1 MRFLA
6 KASGDQQMTMK
17 QWVRSSMAVALMCG
31 AGAAF
36 AQVKIGV
43 VLSMTGPAASLGIPE
58 QKTVALL
65 PKEIGGKSVQYIVL
79 DDGSDTG
86 KAVQD
91 VHKLIDEDHVDAIVG
106 SSVTPNSLAMLD
118 PVSAAKTPMISLAAS
133 AKIVEPV
140 DDKRKWAF
148 KTPQNDSLMATAIA
162 DYMAKHGVKTVGF
175 IGFADAYGESWSTE
189 FSKAAEPNHLK
200 VLANEKFNRTD
211 ASVTGQVL
219 RLISAHPDAVLIAG
233 SGTPAAL
240 PAKELKTRGYS
251 GKIYQTHGVANNDF
265 LRVCGKDCEGEI
277 LPSGPV
283 LVADQLPDSNPVKQS
298 ALAYEHAYEKAYGAG
313 TVVTFGGHA
322 WDAGQMLQQAIPVAL
337 KKAQPGTEAFRSALR
352 DALENLKELP
362 ISQGIMTTS
371 PTNHNGLDKRARVMV
386 EVVDGKW
393 KLLGE

>member
-1 MRFLA
+1 M
-6 KASGDQQMTMK
+6 
-17 QWVRSSMAVALMCG
+17 MCG
-31 AGAAF
+31 ATAAF

-43 VLSMTGPAASLGIPE
+43 VLSTTGPAASLGIPE
-58 QKTVALL
+58 KNTVALL

-106 SSVTPNSLAMLD
+106 STVTPNSLAMLD
-118 PVSAAKTPMISLAAS
+118 PVSAGKTPMSSLAAS
-133 AKIVEPV
+133 AKIVEPM

-148 KTPQNDSLMATAIA
+148 KVPQNDSLMANAIA

-175 IGFADAYGESWSTE
+175 IGFADAYGESWSAE
-189 FSKAAEPNHLK
+189 FDKAAASDHLK
-200 VLANEKFNRTD
+200 VVASEKYNRTD

-219 RLISAHPDAVLIAG
+219 KLMSANPDAVLIAG

-240 PAKELKTRGYS
+240 PAKELKARGYK

-277 LPSGPV
+277 LPAGPI
-283 LVADQLPDSNPVKQS
+283 LVVDQLPNSNPVKQS
-298 ALAYEHAYEKAYGAG
+298 SLTYKEAYEKAYGVG
-313 TVVTFGGHA
+313 SVSTFGGHA
-322 WDAGQMLQQAIPVAL
+322 WDAGQLLQRAIPEAL
-337 KKAQPGTEAFRSALR
+337 KKGQPGTEAFRSALR
-352 DALENLKELP
+352 DALEGIKELP
-362 ISQGIMTTS
+362 VSHGIINMS
-371 PTNHNGLDKRARVMV
+371 PANHNGLDQRARVMV
-386 EVVDGKW
+386 QITDGKW